1 MRKRFDIWTWA
12 GFFTAAVLGT
22 LGHFAYDWNGKSL
35 PVGAFCAVNES
46 TWEHMKLLFF
56 PVLLFTAVQLCL
68 RWESGLLAARAVS
81 TTAGLVAIPA
91 LFYTYSGVLG
101 RTVDWVNI
109 LIFYA
114 ADAALFGLDSRLRRS
129 GHFRAPWLQTA
140 GALWL
145 WLLAFLFVWWT
156 FRPPHIGLFLDPVTS
171 QYGIA

>member
-1 MRKRFDIWTWA
+1 MRKRFDIWIWA
-12 GFFTAAVLGT
+12 GFFMAAVLGT
-22 LGHFAYDWNGKSL
+22 LDHFAYDWSGKSL

-56 PVLLFTAVQLCL
+56 PVLLFTAAQLCL

-156 FRPPHIGLFLDPVTS
+156 FRPPHIGLFLDPVTG

>member
-22 LGHFAYDWNGKSL
+22 LGHFAYDWSWKSL

-109 LIFYA
+109 LIFYV

-156 FRPPHIGLFLDPVTS
+156 FRPPHIGLFLDPVTG

>member
-1 MRKRFDIWTWA
+1 MRKRCDIWTWA

-22 LGHFAYDWNGKSL
+22 LGHFAYGWSGKSL

-56 PVLLFTAVQLCL
+56 PVLLFTAAQLCL

-109 LIFYA
+109 LIFYV

-156 FRPPHIGLFLDPVTS
+156 FRPPHIGLFLDPVTG

>member
-109 LIFYA
+109 LIFYV

-156 FRPPHIGLFLDPVTS
+156 FRPPHIGLFLDPVTG

>member
-12 GFFTAAVLGT
+12 GFFTGAVLGT
-22 LGHFAYDWNGKSL
+22 LGHFAYDLSGKSL

-56 PVLLFTAVQLCL
+56 PVLLFTAAQLCL

-156 FRPPHIGLFLDPVTS
+156 FRPPHIGLFLDPVTG

>member
-22 LGHFAYDWNGKSL
+22 LGHCAYDWSGKSL

-109 LIFYA
+109 LIFYV

-156 FRPPHIGLFLDPVTS
+156 FRPPHIGLFLDPVTG

>member
-12 GFFTAAVLGT
+12 GFFTGAVLGT
-22 LGHFAYDWNGKSL
+22 LGHFAYDWSGKSL

-56 PVLLFTAVQLCL
+56 PVLLFTAAQLCL

-109 LIFYA
+109 LIFYV

-156 FRPPHIGLFLDPVTS
+156 FRPPHIGLFLDPVTG

>member
-1 MRKRFDIWTWA
+1 M
-12 GFFTAAVLGT
+12 
-22 LGHFAYDWNGKSL
+22 
-35 PVGAFCAVNES
+35 
-46 TWEHMKLLFF
+46 
-56 PVLLFTAVQLCL
+56 
-68 RWESGLLAARAVS
+68 
-81 TTAGLVAIPA
+81 
-91 LFYTYSGVLG
+91 LG

-109 LIFYA
+109 LIFYV

-156 FRPPHIGLFLDPVTS
+156 FRPPHIGLFLDPVTG

>member
-22 LGHFAYDWNGKSL
+22 LDHFAYDWSGKSL

-56 PVLLFTAVQLCL
+56 PVLLFTAAQLCL

-156 FRPPHIGLFLDPVTS
+156 FRPPHIGLFLDPVTG